1 MASGRDTSAI
11 LRGLKPV
18 TSYHI
23 RMMAENGIGWSE
35 PSQAVH
41 ITTAEEG
48 KYFFSINIFIYL
60 CSVYLIVKI
69 SS

>member
-1 MASGRDTSAI
+1 MFYAIFFPESWKEGDKTIMASGRDSGAI

-18 TSYHI
+18 VSYHI

-48 KYFFSINIFIYL
+48 K
-60 CSVYLIVKI
+60 
-69 SS
+69 

>member
-1 MASGRDTSAI
+1 MEASFSIIESWTDGDKVVMASGRDTNAV

-18 TSYHI
+18 TSYHV

-48 KYFFSINIFIYL
+48 K
-60 CSVYLIVKI
+60 
-69 SS
+69 